1 MISLQSKGLSRGFS
15 NATVRK
21 HQSFGTQNFS
31 MVQLSHPHMTTRKT
45 VVLTLQTFVGKVM
58 SVLYNVLSRFVRL
71 PRASGSVGRLE
82 ARSAFRAA

>member
-45 VVLTLQTFVGKVM
+45 VVLTLQMFVGKVM
-58 SVLYNVLSRFVRL
+58 SALYHMLSRFVRL